1 MTDSIAFCTESIA
14 AWSCTI
20 EITVILFAATARAI
34 VSRARWGYGMGEG
47 GAQVVDGDV
56 EQLGGVGAGEDL
68 VLEAHGHQVVQL
80 RAPTRSRQQ
89 RQRERAAGAR
99 TLFMLE
105 VLRRMMEEW
114 ASLSKICRAEAELY
128 SSCGLNSSAMK
139 SGVNIARTT
148 SWRTAHSDRWTPA
161 VG

>member
-1 MTDSIAFCTESIA
+1 
-14 AWSCTI
+14 
-20 EITVILFAATARAI
+20 
-34 VSRARWGYGMGEG
+34 MGEG
-47 GAQVVDGDV
+47 AHRWLMVMSSSSAGW
-56 EQLGGVGAGEDL
+56 EQARIWYLKPMVIRSYSCAHPHGV
-68 VLEAHGHQVVQL
+68 
-80 RAPTRSRQQ
+80 SR

-148 SWRTAHSDRWTPA
+148 SWRTAHSDRWTS
-161 VG
+161 G

>member
-1 MTDSIAFCTESIA
+1 
-14 AWSCTI
+14 
-20 EITVILFAATARAI
+20 
-34 VSRARWGYGMGEG
+34 MGEG

-80 RAPTRSRQQ
+80 RPHGAVSR

-148 SWRTAHSDRWTPA
+148 SWRTAHSDMMDQRLS
-161 VG
+161 VGSWGAGERAARAARLGAHP

>member
-20 EITVILFAATARAI
+20 EITVILFAGTARAI
-34 VSRARWGYGMGEG
+34 VSRARWGIQDG
-47 GAQVVDGDV
+47 GGVAQVVDGDV
-56 EQLGGVGAGEDL
+56 EQLGGVGAGENL

-80 RAPTRSRQQ
+80 RTEPSA
-89 RQRERAAGAR
+89 RAAGAGAGAR

-148 SWRTAHSDRWTPA
+148 SWRTAHSDMMD
-161 VG
+161 VSGG